1 MGDILIPG
9 WLVFSLPVMFTA
21 GMFLGLWIKRD
32 DYQDGYWDGG
42 KKERASLRHLGTWQ
56 DDGKGCPDD
65 FPDGTCMHCGAARN
79 EPHRPGCD
87 HGLPDGELLPELP
100 DWTGEQLRALAE
112 EPGETTGPFTI
123 TDLDGLDERIRRPV
137 LAAVQL
143 GPSFTSLPLPTQAEL
158 EQEWSWG
165 KVAWQ
170 IVDLRRFVDQMPE
183 GIAA

>member
-1 MGDILIPG
+1 MITIPG

-32 DYQDGYWDGG
+32 DYQDGYCDGDHDARQDLPG
-42 KKERASLRHLGTWQ
+42 PELTRLADREGQDRAR
-56 DDGKGCPDD
+56 
-65 FPDGTCMHCGAARN
+65 A
-79 EPHRPGCD
+79 
-87 HGLPDGELLPELP
+87 GELLPELP
-100 DWTGEQLRALAE
+100 DWTGEQLRALAD

-137 LAAVQL
+137 LAQL
-143 GPSFTSLPLPTQAEL
+143 GPAFTSLPLPTQAEL

-183 GIAA
+183 GAAA